1 MIRRISDAGV
11 AEIKKMESVEPYVYT
26 DQAGYQTIGV
36 GHKIV
41 RQEFDTG
48 VIVID
53 GESVWW
59 MKGLNPGQID
69 GLLRQDLAGAEDTV
83 SQFVKVPLTDNEYAA
98 LVSLCFNI
106 GSTSFRDSSV
116 VRVLNNND
124 YDSVPSKMRMWDK
137 ITIQEV
143 QPDGTRIKKKVV
155 SKGLVKRRQAEIQLW
170 LRP

>member
-26 DQAGYQTIGV
+26 DQAGFQTIGV

-41 RQEFDTG
+41 RHEFDSG

-53 GESVWW
+53 GEEVWW
-59 MKGLNPGQID
+59 MNGLKPGQID
-69 GLLRQDLAGAEDTV
+69 GLLRQDLSEAEATV
-83 SQFVKVPLTDNEYAA
+83 SVYVKVPLTDNEYAA

-106 GSTSFRDSSV
+106 GSAAFKGSSV
-116 VRVLNNND
+116 VRVLNEGYHN
-124 YDSVPSKMRMWDK
+124 SVPDKMRMWNK
-137 ITIQEV
+137 ITIQVV
-143 QPDGTRIKKKVV
+143 QPDGSRIQKKVV
-155 SKGLVKRRQAEIQLW
+155 SNGLVNRREAEIELW

>member
-1 MIRRISDAGV
+1 MARRISDAGI

-36 GHKIV
+36 GHKLLPRELDV
-41 RQEFDTG
+41 G
-48 VIVID
+48 VINID

-59 MKGLNPGQID
+59 MNGLNTGQID
-69 GLLRQDLAGAEDTV
+69 GLLRKDLEQAEDTV
-83 SQFVKVPLTDNEYAA
+83 SQFVKVPLTSNEYAA

-106 GSTSFRDSSV
+106 GNTAFRESSV
-116 VRVLNNND
+116 VRSINSGD
-124 YDSVPSKMRMWDK
+124 YYSVPDNMRKWNK

-155 SKGLVKRRQAEIQLW
+155 SPGLVNRREAEIKLW
-170 LRP
+170 LTP